1 MVMDSNKYSAKNH
14 KCQINVQG
22 WKKVIDQASSKIQVY
37 TDGEVCQFSFQGSET
52 INAKGT
58 TNLGT
63 INSNYAPNYP
73 ITTPIH
79 YQAHDINLTLQDNGV
94 IMVHNGGTATNI
106 TMRVL
111 CTYALKSRMN

>member
-1 MVMDSNKYSAKNH
+1 M
-14 KCQINVQG
+14 
-22 WKKVIDQASSKIQVY
+22 IDQASSKIKVY

-79 YQAHDINLTLQDNGV
+79 YQAHDINLTLQDNGG

-106 TMRVL
+106 TIRAL